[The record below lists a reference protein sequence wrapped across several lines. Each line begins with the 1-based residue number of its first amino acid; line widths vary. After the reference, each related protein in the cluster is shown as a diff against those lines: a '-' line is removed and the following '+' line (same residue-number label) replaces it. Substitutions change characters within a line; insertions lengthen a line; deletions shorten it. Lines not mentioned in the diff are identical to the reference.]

1 MLPVATNLQLQANL
15 PRSLLFF
22 FAENIPAG
30 LHCIFSIKKKSIQ
43 TNQSRE
49 ELIQPSSSSPCTV
62 SIHSFHQLA
71 TSALAGSGKEDTPKI
86 MLFSANL
93 NMISWYAPLVIYY
106 PTCDPPSFINGK
118 ASTLLARIASL
129 LSSESAQ
136 PKILPNSCS
145 CISPL
150 VRCPGPSPCRWILK
164 YCPPLFD
171 PGSRV
176 HNIFSCRGT
185 AAYEIRSSLQS
196 P

>member
-30 LHCIFSIKKKSIQ
+30 LHCIFSIKKKSMQ
-43 TNQSRE
+43 TNQSRG
-49 ELIQPSSSSPCTV
+49 ELIQPSSSSPGTV

-118 ASTLLARIASL
+118 TSTLLARKSSL
-129 LSSESAQ
+129 LGELRCQ
-136 PKILPNSCS
+136 RFLLK
-145 CISPL
+145 PL
-150 VRCPGPSPCRWILK
+150 VWVSTAK
-164 YCPPLFD
+164 
-171 PGSRV
+171 
-176 HNIFSCRGT
+176 NIAQLLQLHLPVGT
-185 AAYEIRSSLQS
+185 VPWSDAVPIDL
-196 P
+196 